1 MSKEQL
7 KREKEFSPFRERLY
21 EIIFEADTPKGK
33 LFDVVLLICIFASVI
48 VVMLETVPTYDEK
61 YGDLF
66 KVLEWIFTIFFT
78 FEYFTRIYTVHR
90 PKKYILSFYG
100 VVDLLSIL
108 PAYIGLFIVSGT
120 TGLSVIRAL
129 RLLRI
134 FRIFKLGN
142 FLFEGQIIMKALKE
156 SRDKIMVFLFFILIL
171 VTIFGSIMFVVEQ
184 AYGNEDFDS
193 IPRSVYWAI
202 VTITT
207 VGYGDVSPQ
216 SPLGQFLASFIMI
229 IAYTIIA
236 VPTGI
241 VTSEFTR
248 AYKRK
253 RSKQVTSQVCSYC
266 MAEGHSPRA
275 DFCFKCGEKLH
286 PLDDINPNR

>member
-1 MSKEQL
+1 MSKEKIKHHQ
-7 KREKEFSPFRERLY
+7 EFSPFRERLY
-21 EIIFEADTPKGK
+21 EIIFEADTPEGK
-33 LFDVVLLICIFASVI
+33 FFDIVLLISIFASVI
-48 VVMLETVPTYDEK
+48 VVMLETVPNYNEK
-61 YGDLF
+61 YGRIF
-66 KVLEWIFTIFFT
+66 IVLEWIFTIFFT

-90 PKKYILSFYG
+90 PLKYITSFYG
-100 VVDLLSIL
+100 VVDLLSTL
-108 PAYIGLFIVSGT
+108 PAYIGLFLGGAHGFTI
-120 TGLSVIRAL
+120 IRAL

-142 FLFEGQIIMKALKE
+142 YLFEGQIIMKALKE

-207 VGYGDVSPQ
+207 VGYGDMSPQ

-253 RSKQVTSQVCSYC
+253 RSKQVTTQVCSYC
-266 MAEGHSPRA
+266 MTEGHSPKA
-275 DFCFKCGEKLH
+275 DFCFKCGEELH
-286 PLDDINPNR
+286 PLADPYIESK